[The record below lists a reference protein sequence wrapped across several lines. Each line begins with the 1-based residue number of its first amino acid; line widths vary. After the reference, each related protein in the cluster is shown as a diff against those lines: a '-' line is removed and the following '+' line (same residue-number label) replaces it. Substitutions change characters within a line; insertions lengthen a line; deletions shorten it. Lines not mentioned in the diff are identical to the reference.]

1 MTIDKNIFIKNVYYM
16 LAYAFQELRRD
27 NYKEIEGEDFDNI
40 YQLFAEILAKGISHQ
55 LKQGLHKSY
64 VAKNDDLPTLQG
76 KLDINGTIQ
85 NRIQRRMVM
94 SCTYDDLSENNAF
107 NQIVKTTAELL
118 INERTVKSRQRQV
131 LRKLMLFFANVDT
144 VDVTR
149 IKWSRLRFDRNSRT
163 YQMLLNICYFVIKD
177 LLMTTETGNHKM
189 FGFSDENMSRLFEK
203 FVLEYYI
210 RWHSELKPKAKKI
223 DWNIDYEAS
232 DTTLLPDMK
241 TDILL
246 QGARRTLIIDTKYY
260 GNNLQQQFDKWTIN
274 SPNIYQIHSYVMN
287 YDKNHTGKVDGM
299 LLYAKTDADIQPDG
313 KVVTNDGNIL
323 KFRVLDLNKDF
334 NDIKSQLETIA
345 KDYL

>member
-64 VAKNDDLPTLQG
+64 VAKNDDLPTLKG

-163 YQMLLNICYFVIKD
+163 YQMLLNICYFVIMD

-334 NDIKSQLETIA
+334 DNIKSQLETIA

>member
-16 LAYAFQELRRD
+16 LAYAFQELQRD
-27 NYKEIEGEDFDNI
+27 IYTEMAGEEFDNI

-64 VAKNDDLPTLQG
+64 VAKNDDLPTLKG

-131 LRKLMLFFANVDT
+131 LRNLMLFFANVDT